1 MTGPQLVLVGAPAAG
16 KTTLGRV
23 VAERLGQRFTDTDD
37 LVAAALGLSLPEA
50 WATLPADAIAAA
62 QADAALAA
70 LDADGIIA
78 LGSATVADPGVR
90 AALAGRRVLWLTVSA
105 AQASRRLGMAALG
118 METLVAVRSRM
129 DALLREREH
138 WYEEV
143 ATQRLDT
150 DRLDVASAADRVEQA
165 WEASA

>member
-1 MTGPQLVLVGAPAAG
+1 MNPPQLVLVGAPAAG

-23 VAERLGQRFTDTDD
+23 VAERLGQQFTDTDD
-37 LVAAALGLSLPEA
+37 LVADALGLSLPEA
-50 WATLPADAIAAA
+50 WASLPGDAIAAA
-62 QADAALAA
+62 QAEACLTALERP
-70 LDADGIIA
+70 GVIA
-78 LGSATVADPGVR
+78 LGSAAVADAGVR
-90 AALAGRRVLWLTVSA
+90 AALAGRRVLWLQVSA
-105 AQASRRLGMAALG
+105 SQATRRLGMAALG

-150 DRLDVASAADRVEQA
+150 DRLDVAAAADRVEQA
-165 WEASA
+165 WEGSA